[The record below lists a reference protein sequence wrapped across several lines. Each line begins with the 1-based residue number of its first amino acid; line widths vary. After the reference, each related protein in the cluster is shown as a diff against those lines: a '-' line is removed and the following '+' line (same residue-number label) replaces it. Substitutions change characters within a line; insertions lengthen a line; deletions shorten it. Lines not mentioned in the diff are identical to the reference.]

1 MPKQRESEGGRRK
14 RREWWATGKSSCFY
28 AKVRNRDRRERGK
41 TMEKGKK
48 RDGSLSH
55 IACVEESIILWS
67 QMCVIHIKLSKLKGH
82 LTLPL
87 PSIIQAPSPS
97 LVPLSLFLLLYTHM
111 LANLN
116 TLKRTRAVHWNSLT
130 FSSYFSKGSC
140 WKGSFLMFLQQRHS
154 LRMQNISEL
163 PDEALWVILSDVKRG
178 GECYLHAALM
188 LK

>member
-1 MPKQRESEGGRRK
+1 
-14 RREWWATGKSSCFY
+14 
-28 AKVRNRDRRERGK
+28 
-41 TMEKGKK
+41 MEKGKK

-116 TLKRTRAVHWNSLT
+116 T
-130 FSSYFSKGSC
+130 
-140 WKGSFLMFLQQRHS
+140 
-154 LRMQNISEL
+154 
-163 PDEALWVILSDVKRG
+163 
-178 GECYLHAALM
+178 YLNAHVLYIETH
-188 LK
+188 